1 MKTETVHNNIRY
13 TFSNEN
19 LAVGDKVY
27 PIAWGRCLEGDNWI
41 LHNYDYNPACSGF
54 PDEPHTIL
62 DLNYSKYKPEQFRT
76 DMGFGPA
83 EIYYKIIKMEKH
95 EEYYTGR
102 WKNYRWVEIPIEI
115 PVTKEE

>member
-1 MKTETVHNNIRY
+1 MKTEKVRENIRY
-13 TFSNEN
+13 TLSNEN

-27 PIAWGRCLEGDNWI
+27 PIAWGRCLEGDDWI
-41 LHNYDYNPACSGF
+41 FHDFDFNPACSGF
-54 PDEPHTIL
+54 PTEPHTIL

-83 EIYYKIIKMEKH
+83 EIYYKIIKMEKQ
-95 EEYYTGR
+95 EEYMTGR